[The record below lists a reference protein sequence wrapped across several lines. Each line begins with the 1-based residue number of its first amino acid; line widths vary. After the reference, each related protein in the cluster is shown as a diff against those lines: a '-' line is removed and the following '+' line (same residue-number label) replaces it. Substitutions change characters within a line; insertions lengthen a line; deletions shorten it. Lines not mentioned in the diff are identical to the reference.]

1 MQLDGSLRYAQVVG
15 DLLVRLTPH
24 QNIEDLPFARR
35 KLAKSDRIV
44 AIRSSCACVASYR
57 ARARSIVFSNLSR
70 VTGFVTKS
78 SAPAFIVWTVV
89 GMSPWALMNTMGR
102 LQPRSERRSCNCNP
116 FKQSICKSSN
126 KQRVRCSMDR
136 REILWLFCAKKPRSR
151 KRSTVRRSPIEKTN
165 RHRQHE

>member
-1 MQLDGSLRYAQVVG
+1 M
-15 DLLVRLTPH
+15 RLTPH
-24 QNIEDLPFARR
+24 QKIEDLPFARR

-44 AIRSSCACVASYR
+44 AIRTSCACVASYR

-70 VTGFVTKS
+70 VTGFVRKS

-116 FKQSICKSSN
+116 FKPSICKSSN
-126 KQRVRCSMDR
+126 KQAGPLLNGQARNSVAVLCKETS
-136 REILWLFCAKKPRSR
+136 
-151 KRSTVRRSPIEKTN
+151 
-165 RHRQHE
+165 